1 MLSGLVITIF
11 RHKDISTYRDNDI
24 TKQQHKTI
32 TTMNQVVVDLW
43 PVLGG
48 SLLTGIISVLGM
60 YFGWVH
66 KLRTEM
72 AVVEVELGELK
83 RRVEGHS
90 KKQDQILS
98 AINNIQ
104 TDMNEKLNKI
114 AIDIAR
120 INTTLTII
128 EPNKAQ

>member
-1 MLSGLVITIF
+1 
-11 RHKDISTYRDNDI
+11 
-24 TKQQHKTI
+24 
-32 TTMNQVVVDLW
+32 MNQVVVDLW

-48 SLLTGIISVLGM
+48 SVLTGILSVLGM

-72 AVVEVELGELK
+72 EVVKVELGELK

-104 TDMNEKLNKI
+104 TDMNDKLNKI

-128 EPNKAQ
+128 EPPKAQ

>member
-1 MLSGLVITIF
+1 
-11 RHKDISTYRDNDI
+11 
-24 TKQQHKTI
+24 
-32 TTMNQVVVDLW
+32 MNQVVVDLW

-48 SLLTGIISVLGM
+48 SVLTGILSVLGM

-72 AVVEVELGELK
+72 AVVKVELGELK

>member
-1 MLSGLVITIF
+1 
-11 RHKDISTYRDNDI
+11 
-24 TKQQHKTI
+24 
-32 TTMNQVVVDLW
+32 MNQVVVDLW

-72 AVVEVELGELK
+72 AVVNVELGELK
-83 RRVEGHS
+83 RWVEGHS

-104 TDMNEKLNKI
+104 TDISEKLNKI

>member
-1 MLSGLVITIF
+1 
-11 RHKDISTYRDNDI
+11 
-24 TKQQHKTI
+24 
-32 TTMNQVVVDLW
+32 MNQVVVDLW

-48 SLLTGIISVLGM
+48 SILTGIISVLGM

-72 AVVEVELGELK
+72 AVVKVELGELK

>member
-1 MLSGLVITIF
+1 
-11 RHKDISTYRDNDI
+11 
-24 TKQQHKTI
+24 
-32 TTMNQVVVDLW
+32 MNQVVVDLW
-43 PVLGG
+43 PVITG
-48 SLLTGIISVLGM
+48 SVVTGVLSVIGM

-72 AVVEVELGELK
+72 AVVEVELKELK

-90 KKQDQILS
+90 KKQDDILS
-98 AINNIQ
+98 AINGIQ

-128 EPNKAQ
+128 EPNKD

>member
-1 MLSGLVITIF
+1 
-11 RHKDISTYRDNDI
+11 
-24 TKQQHKTI
+24 
-32 TTMNQVVVDLW
+32 MNQVVVDLW

-48 SLLTGIISVLGM
+48 SVLTGILSVLGM

-66 KLRTEM
+66 NLRTEM
-72 AVVEVELGELK
+72 EVVKVELGELK

-104 TDMNEKLNKI
+104 TDMNDKLNKI

-128 EPNKAQ
+128 EPQKAQ

>member
-1 MLSGLVITIF
+1 
-11 RHKDISTYRDNDI
+11 
-24 TKQQHKTI
+24 
-32 TTMNQVVVDLW
+32 MNQVVVDLW

-48 SLLTGIISVLGM
+48 SLLTGILSVLGM

-72 AVVEVELGELK
+72 AVVEVELSELK

-90 KKQDQILS
+90 KKQDDILS
-98 AINNIQ
+98 AINGIQ
-104 TDMNEKLNKI
+104 ADMNEKLNKI
-114 AIDIAR
+114 AIDIAK

-128 EPNKAQ
+128 EPNK

>member
-1 MLSGLVITIF
+1 
-11 RHKDISTYRDNDI
+11 
-24 TKQQHKTI
+24 
-32 TTMNQVVVDLW
+32 MNQVVVDLW

-72 AVVEVELGELK
+72 AVVEVELSELK

-90 KKQDQILS
+90 KKQDDILS
-98 AINNIQ
+98 AINGIQ
-104 TDMNEKLNKI
+104 QDMNEKLNKI
-114 AIDIAR
+114 AIDIAK

-128 EPNKAQ
+128 EPNKD

>member
-1 MLSGLVITIF
+1 
-11 RHKDISTYRDNDI
+11 
-24 TKQQHKTI
+24 
-32 TTMNQVVVDLW
+32 MNQVVVDLW

-48 SLLTGIISVLGM
+48 SVLTGILSVLGM

-66 KLRTEM
+66 NLRTEM
-72 AVVEVELGELK
+72 EVVKVELGELK

-104 TDMNEKLNKI
+104 TDMNDKLNKI

-128 EPNKAQ
+128 EPPKTQ

>member
-1 MLSGLVITIF
+1 MEVKVGETAF
-11 RHKDISTYRDNDI
+11 RQNDI
-24 TKQQHKTI
+24 TKQHNKTI

-48 SLLTGIISVLGM
+48 SVLTGILSVLGM

-66 KLRTEM
+66 NLRTEM
-72 AVVEVELGELK
+72 EVVKVELGELK

-104 TDMNEKLNKI
+104 TDMNDKLNKI

-128 EPNKAQ
+128 EPPKAQ

>member
-1 MLSGLVITIF
+1 
-11 RHKDISTYRDNDI
+11 
-24 TKQQHKTI
+24 
-32 TTMNQVVVDLW
+32 MNQVVVDLW

-48 SLLTGIISVLGM
+48 SVLTGILSVLGM

-66 KLRTEM
+66 NLRTEM
-72 AVVEVELGELK
+72 EVVKVELGELK

-104 TDMNEKLNKI
+104 TDMNDKLNKI

-128 EPNKAQ
+128 EPPKAK

>member
-1 MLSGLVITIF
+1 
-11 RHKDISTYRDNDI
+11 
-24 TKQQHKTI
+24 
-32 TTMNQVVVDLW
+32 MNQVVVDLW
-43 PVLGG
+43 PVITG
-48 SLLTGIISVLGM
+48 SILTGILSVVGM

-66 KLRTEM
+66 RLRTDM
-72 AVVEVELGELK
+72 AVVEVELNELK

-98 AINNIQ
+98 AINSIQ

-120 INTTLTII
+120 INTTLTIV
-128 EPNKAQ
+128 EPNKD

>member
-1 MLSGLVITIF
+1 
-11 RHKDISTYRDNDI
+11 
-24 TKQQHKTI
+24 
-32 TTMNQVVVDLW
+32 MNQVVIDLW

-48 SLLTGIISVLGM
+48 SLLTGILSVLGM

-66 KLRTEM
+66 KLRTQM
-72 AVVEVELGELK
+72 AVVEVELSELK

-98 AINNIQ
+98 AINGIQ

-114 AIDIAR
+114 AIDIAK

-128 EPNKAQ
+128 EPNK